1 MDKDQA
7 IGAGAGGGTRTRT
20 PSLAPDFESGA
31 STNSTTPAVYEQFG
45 TKTRSIPPMILN
57 AVHLRRGDRQVFDG
71 LSLEIKAH
79 RTGLIGLNGS
89 GKTSLLRLLM
99 GLDAPEKGGLSDV
112 DRVGLVFQSP
122 NQQILFPTVME
133 ELCFGQIERGQDP
146 KQVEAKAKVLAS
158 AHGAEHLLRRSTHEC
173 SEGEKQLV
181 CILAV
186 LMDEPEALLFD
197 EPFASLDA
205 RATRTMMTL
214 IEGLPQQVVMASHN
228 LDLLKSFDE
237 VIWMHEG
244 QVKQQGSYQEVGEAF
259 EMFLNNEPMQPSC

>member
-1 MDKDQA
+1 MVLHDV
-7 IGAGAGGGTRTRT
+7 
-20 PSLAPDFESGA
+20 F
-31 STNSTTPAVYEQFG
+31 
-45 TKTRSIPPMILN
+45 
-57 AVHLRRGDRQVFDG
+57 LRRGDRQVFDG

-99 GLDAPEKGGLSDV
+99 GLDAPEKGGLSGV

>member
-1 MDKDQA
+1 
-7 IGAGAGGGTRTRT
+7 
-20 PSLAPDFESGA
+20 
-31 STNSTTPAVYEQFG
+31 
-45 TKTRSIPPMILN
+45 
-57 AVHLRRGDRQVFDG
+57 
-71 LSLEIKAH
+71 
-79 RTGLIGLNGS
+79 
-89 GKTSLLRLLM
+89 
-99 GLDAPEKGGLSDV
+99 
-112 DRVGLVFQSP
+112 
-122 NQQILFPTVME
+122 
-133 ELCFGQIERGQDP
+133 
-146 KQVEAKAKVLAS
+146 
-158 AHGAEHLLRRSTHEC
+158 
-173 SEGEKQLV
+173 
-181 CILAV
+181 LAV